1 MMLRVPDRERPVLTR
16 ITELW
21 VCVAVMARSLSTEAA
36 CEKNLVTSL
45 LTLRTGKEWKLREV
59 RQLAPGH
66 SDEKSGK

>member
-1 MMLRVPDRERPVLTR
+1 M
-16 ITELW
+16 
-21 VCVAVMARSLSTEAA
+21 CVAVMARSLSTEAA